1 MEKINEII
9 EEKLIS
15 IKKEITTYWYNLY
28 NLFIENIDEKLKQIE
43 KEKNEIF
50 EYFKNNEKVLEI
62 KNKKNGRTNKTNGK

>member
-43 KEKNEIF
+43 KEKN
-50 EYFKNNEKVLEI
+50 
-62 KNKKNGRTNKTNGK
+62 